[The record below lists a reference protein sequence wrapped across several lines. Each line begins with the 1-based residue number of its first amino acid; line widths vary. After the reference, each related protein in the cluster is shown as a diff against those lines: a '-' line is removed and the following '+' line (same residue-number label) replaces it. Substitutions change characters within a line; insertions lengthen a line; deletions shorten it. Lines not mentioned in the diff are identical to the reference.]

1 MVETPESPHGRK
13 AADISNMVVQ
23 LMRDYTGRG
32 PTKARTTINGEFVAV
47 VMKDTMLRAE
57 KRLVDAGKQDTVL
70 RMRRSFQE
78 AMGDDLSSGV
88 EQIMGRKVVAFMS
101 DNHVDPDLAVE
112 LFVLDS
118 ASPDSPANQG

>member
-32 PTKARTTINGEFVAV
+32 PTKARTTINGDFVAV
-47 VMKDTMLRAE
+47 VMQDTMLRAE
-57 KRLVDAGKQDTVL
+57 KNLVDAGKRDTVL
-70 RMRRSFQE
+70 SMRRSFQE

-88 EQIMGRKVVAFMS
+88 ERILGRKVIAFMS

-112 LFVLDS
+112 MFVLAGAGR
-118 ASPDSPANQG
+118 ASPTTGD